1 MQLADNP
8 HFQALENQADR
19 MRAVSLADLLA
30 KPDRQAAFVW
40 QLEDLQIDATRQP
53 MTKGVLADLLALAEA
68 ASVPEKIAAML
79 AGEVMNPTENRPALH
94 CQQRHPDRLASR
106 EWKKLAELAEE
117 VRQNPEIEAVIN
129 LGIGGSDLGPAMV
142 AEALAGHA
150 DGPAL
155 HFVANIDPAQL
166 QDCLMKCDPRRTLV
180 IVTSKTFTTAETLA
194 NAELARD
201 WLVAGG
207 GDSARQMI
215 AVSAAPQQ
223 AVAWG
228 VPEERIASFAEG
240 VGGRFSVWSAVGLAV
255 MISIGA
261 DKFADFLNGAHQ
273 MDRHFASAPL
283 DQNLPVLMALVR
295 IWQRNFMARPSYGIM
310 PYDQRLARLPAW
322 AQQLEM
328 ESNGKQVDSQGA
340 PLSLPASPLIWGEP
354 GTNAQHSFFQ
364 YLHQGLEI
372 QPIDILLP
380 LSPGPLPLSGR
391 WADNHASLVAN
402 AIAQAEALALGH
414 RNDLEPHRH
423 FPGNRP
429 SLLISWDQTGPFS
442 LGRLLALYEH
452 ITAVCGFIWDI
463 NSFDKWGGELGKA
476 MARQLESG
484 EGLEDFSPAARTLL
498 SRAKQLR
505 TAKKA

>member
-1 MQLADNP
+1 MQLGDNP
-8 HFQALENQADR
+8 HFQSLENQADR

-30 KPDRQAAFVW
+30 RPDRQQAFIW
-40 QLEDLQIDATRQP
+40 QLEDLQLDATRQP
-53 MTKGVLADLLALAEA
+53 MTNGVLADLLALAEA
-68 ASVPEKIAAML
+68 ASVPQKIAAML
-79 AGEVMNPTENRPALH
+79 AGEVMNHTENRPAIH
-94 CQQRHPDRLASR
+94 CQLRHPDRLASA
-106 EWKKLAELAEE
+106 EWQKLAALAKE
-117 VRQNPEIEAVIN
+117 VRQNPDIEAVIN

-142 AEALAGHA
+142 AEALAGYA

-155 HFVANIDPAQL
+155 YFVANIDPAQL
-166 QDCLMKCDPRRTLV
+166 HDCLMKCDPRRTL
-180 IVTSKTFTTAETLA
+180 IIITSKTFTTAETLA
-194 NAELARD
+194 NAALARD

-207 GDSARQMI
+207 GDPAQQLV

-228 VPEERIASFAEG
+228 ICEDRIASFSEG

-261 DKFADFLNGAHQ
+261 DKFAEFLNGAHQ
-273 MDRHFASAPL
+273 LDRHFASAPL
-283 DQNLPVLMALVR
+283 GQNLPVLMALIR
-295 IWQRNFMARPSYGIM
+295 IWHRNFMARPSYGIM

-340 PLSLPASPLIWGEP
+340 ALTRPASPLIWGEP

-380 LSPGPLPLSGR
+380 LSPGPLPLPGR
-391 WADNHASLVAN
+391 WADNHAILVAN
-402 AIAQAEALALGH
+402 AIAQAEALAFGA

-429 SLLISWDQTGPFS
+429 SLVISWDQTSPFS

-452 ITAVCGFIWDI
+452 ITAVCGFIWDV
-463 NSFDKWGGELGKA
+463 NSFDQWGVELGKA
-476 MARQLESG
+476 KARQLEKG
-484 EGLEDFSPAARTLL
+484 EGLEDFSPAARVLL
-498 SRAKQLR
+498 ERAEQLR
-505 TAKKA
+505 AIKKA

>member
-1 MQLADNP
+1 MQLGDNP

-30 KPDRQAAFVW
+30 KPDRQEAFVW
-40 QLEDLQIDATRQP
+40 QLEDLQVDATRQP
-53 MTKGVLADLLALAEA
+53 MTKGVLADLLALVEA
-68 ASVPEKIAAML
+68 SSVPEKIAAML
-79 AGEVMNPTENRPALH
+79 SGAPINHTENRPVIH
-94 CQQRHPDRLASR
+94 CQLRHPDRLASP
-106 EWKKLAELAEE
+106 EWQKLAELAEA
-117 VRQNPEIEAVIN
+117 VRQNPDIDAVIN
-129 LGIGGSDLGPAMV
+129 LGIGGSDLGPAIV
-142 AEALAGHA
+142 AEALAGYA

-166 QDCLMKCDPRRTLV
+166 HDCLVKCDPKRTLI

-194 NAELARD
+194 NAALARD

-207 GDSARQMI
+207 GDPAWQLV

-228 VPEERIASFAEG
+228 VSQDRICSFAEG
-240 VGGRFSVWSAVGLAV
+240 VGGRTSVWSAVGLAV

-261 DKFADFLNGAHQ
+261 DKFAEFLNGAHQ
-273 MDRHFASAPL
+273 LDRHFASAPL
-283 DQNLPVLMALVR
+283 SQNLPVLMALIR

-328 ESNGKQVDSQGA
+328 ESNGKQVDRKGTR
-340 PLSLPASPLIWGEP
+340 LRLPASPLIWGEP

-372 QPIDILLP
+372 HPIDILLP
-380 LSPGPLPLSGR
+380 LSPGPLPLPGG
-391 WADNHASLVAN
+391 WADNHATLVAN

-429 SLLISWDQTGPFS
+429 SLVISWEQTNPFS

-463 NSFDKWGGELGKA
+463 NSFDQWGVELGKT

-484 EGLEDFSPAARTLL
+484 EALEDFSAGARALL
-498 SRAKQLR
+498 GRADQLR
-505 TAKKA
+505 GTKKA